1 VGEIDVKSVT
11 VRLVMHMW
19 RVPWELG
26 YTRMCVLGAG
36 QSTVYS
42 GVQYAAIGKGAG

>member
-1 VGEIDVKSVT
+1 MGEIDVKSVT
-11 VRLVMHMW
+11 VRLVMW